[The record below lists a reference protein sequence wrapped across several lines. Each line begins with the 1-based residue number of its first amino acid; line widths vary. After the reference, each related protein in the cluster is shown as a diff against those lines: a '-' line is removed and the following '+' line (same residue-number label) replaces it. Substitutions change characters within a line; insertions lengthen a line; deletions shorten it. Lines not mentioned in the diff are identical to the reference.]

1 MLVMRGVVVSPQPP
15 PSKHPQF
22 LILLIVRGVIST
34 GYEGG
39 GEVGVALGEAPI
51 NPRKTLYMLGLKYA
65 SYVHSSQV
73 YNMSRHHDDSY
84 FKYLINM

>member
-39 GEVGVALGEAPI
+39 GGVGVALGEAPI
-51 NPRKTLYMLGLKYA
+51 NPR
-65 SYVHSSQV
+65 
-73 YNMSRHHDDSY
+73 
-84 FKYLINM
+84 